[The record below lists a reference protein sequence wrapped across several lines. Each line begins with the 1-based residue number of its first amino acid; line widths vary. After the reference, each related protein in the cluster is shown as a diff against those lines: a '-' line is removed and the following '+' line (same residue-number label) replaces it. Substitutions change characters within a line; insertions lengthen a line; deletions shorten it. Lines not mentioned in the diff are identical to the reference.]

1 MKKQEAN
8 KTSDSWNAFQK
19 DKKRNVASN
28 AAKKALELFASRKG
42 FAVDIGCGA
51 GADSLLMLDADWKV
65 MALDYNTLGINIVYE
80 GLEGERKGNLIIV
93 EDRFE
98 NMKLPICNW
107 LNASF
112 ALPFVQAKD
121 YPEVWKKVKD
131 AIEIGGRFSGT
142 FFGNKDSWAHGNT
155 KKTFHTKEQV
165 MELFKDF
172 EIEWFEEREHE
183 GKSIDSEGIEHPKH
197 WHTFEVV
204 SRKIR
209 GGI

>member
-42 FAVDIGCGA
+42 FAIDIGCGA